1 MKTRRLRFKIN
12 AAITL
17 TCLSVTILFGVY
29 LYPYEKGRRE
39 TRIEE
44 IKILISAVFEQKKE
58 EIANEIFAR
67 QRSALDNSLNTIEDV
82 KGISG
87 VIVYGIDGGLIT
99 STNQTLI
106 SSISKQDQSTLNH
119 GPVFIRRNLKGHPY
133 AEYTSVIEVIGE
145 RVGFIRIYYGL
156 ADMEQEALVTFGVF
170 FFLLISSLVIMAF
183 LLNILLNRF
192 VIKPTS
198 LLRDAITRLKGGK
211 LGEKVDLISK
221 DEIGQVGEAFNDMS
235 MMLEQQHNALLES
248 VQTQQKYA
256 LELENA
262 NKNLASLNTELED
275 RVKGRTAELMKIN
288 EQLQREIH
296 ERILADMARK
306 ELEERLL
313 RSQKMEA
320 LGLLAGGVAHDLNNV
335 LSGIVSYPD
344 LLLMELPENSSMRKP
359 IQTIR
364 DSGMKAAAI
373 VQDLLTLARRGVI
386 QTQVLDLNEEIISD
400 YLNSPE
406 YHRLLFQHPAVTV
419 ETRLEVSL
427 LKIKGSPI
435 HLKKTLMNLII
446 NAMEA
451 QPDGGH
457 IVIST
462 QNIYVDMPLTG
473 YDQVSAGDYVVLKVQ
488 DNGTGIEKDDLKRI
502 FEPFY
507 SKKVLGRSGTGLGMA
522 VVWGTAQ
529 DHQGYI
535 NVNSTPGKG
544 TSFELYFP
552 VTREEIAPEND
563 IVPVKDYLG
572 GGEVILVVDDM
583 ENQRD
588 IASNI
593 LSRLNYKVI
602 STASGEEAVE
612 FLKNGSADLVLLD
625 MIMDPGMD
633 GLDTYRKIIEIHP
646 GQKAI
651 IASGYAESERVKEA
665 QVLGVSRYIRKP
677 YTIENLGVT
686 IKSELLR

>member
-1 MKTRRLRFKIN
+1 M
-12 AAITL
+12 
-17 TCLSVTILFGVY
+17 
-29 LYPYEKGRRE
+29 
-39 TRIEE
+39 
-44 IKILISAVFEQKKE
+44 
-58 EIANEIFAR
+58 
-67 QRSALDNSLNTIEDV
+67 
-82 KGISG
+82 
-87 VIVYGIDGGLIT
+87 
-99 STNQTLI
+99 
-106 SSISKQDQSTLNH
+106 
-119 GPVFIRRNLKGHPY
+119 
-133 AEYTSVIEVIGE
+133 
-145 RVGFIRIYYGL
+145 
-156 ADMEQEALVTFGVF
+156 
-170 FFLLISSLVIMAF
+170 
-183 LLNILLNRF
+183 
-192 VIKPTS
+192 
-198 LLRDAITRLKGGK
+198 
-211 LGEKVDLISK
+211 
-221 DEIGQVGEAFNDMS
+221 
-235 MMLEQQHNALLES
+235 
-248 VQTQQKYA
+248 
-256 LELENA
+256 
-262 NKNLASLNTELED
+262 
-275 RVKGRTAELMKIN
+275 
-288 EQLQREIH
+288 
-296 ERILADMARK
+296 
-306 ELEERLL
+306 
-313 RSQKMEA
+313 
-320 LGLLAGGVAHDLNNV
+320 
-335 LSGIVSYPD
+335 
-344 LLLMELPENSSMRKP
+344 
-359 IQTIR
+359 
-364 DSGMKAAAI
+364 
-373 VQDLLTLARRGVI
+373 
-386 QTQVLDLNEEIISD
+386 
-400 YLNSPE
+400 
-406 YHRLLFQHPAVTV
+406 
-419 ETRLEVSL
+419 
-427 LKIKGSPI
+427 
-435 HLKKTLMNLII
+435 
-446 NAMEA
+446 
-451 QPDGGH
+451 
-457 IVIST
+457 IST

-488 DNGTGIEKDDLKRI
+488 DNGTGIEKEDLKRI

-563 IVPVKDYLG
+563 IVPVEDYLG

-612 FLKNGSADLVLLD
+612 FLKDGSADLVLLD